1 MARMRGYTLTDLMI
15 TLTVVGLLAALA
27 FPSYATYVERTR
39 IAKAVDDISAI
50 CLAIEQFESKNDGAL
65 PLDLNELPMDLP
77 TDPWGR
83 PYEYLNIRVAGSG
96 NVDLRRDGELG
107 PLNTDFDLYSR
118 GEDGDSSGPLKAK
131 ASRDDIVRANN
142 GAFVGLGED
151 Y

>member
-50 CLAIEQFESKNDGAL
+50 SLAIKQFESKNAGAL
-65 PLDLNELPMDLP
+65 PLDLNELPIDLP

-83 PYEYLNIRVAGSG
+83 PYEYLNIRAAGSG

-118 GEDGDSSGPLKAK
+118 GGDGDSSGPLNAK